1 MLSLFL
7 IFIACVLIGTTG
19 WVLKTFGEVTYSQIM
34 FHLYQPQFFE
44 PRLIESWAKKSIVL
58 AVAAVLG
65 ISLLYYGIV
74 KLRPLWKPLLRRFSK
89 YGAWIFLCGSFVYTA
104 CRLNL
109 VMVAEYFMH
118 KNTLQYSDFYETHYV
133 YPDEVDITF
142 PENKKNLIVIFA
154 ESMETGFMNPYYFGA
169 NLMPELTKL
178 AEENLNFSDTD
189 QIGGGFQFDGIN
201 FTQGGLLAQYCG
213 LPLKVPMF
221 DRSDAFNPEGG
232 LFNHAVCLSNILSN
246 NGYAQSFMIGTPA
259 EFSDTDGFLQSHG
272 NVRLLDQQAL
282 TGKSRSNLKKHIKDA
297 DIFEYAKREITSLA
311 GQNKPFAFT
320 VMTMDTHFGTDT
332 FDKRVCTKKYPRK
345 KRINNVIAC
354 GDTQISGFIK
364 WIKAQP
370 FADNTVIAVLDDH
383 LMMKGNV
390 WKKGD
395 DRRVFNLFINAP
407 QSEYRH
413 NRRFTAMDIFP
424 TLVESL
430 GAQIEGSRL
439 GLGTSLYSDKKTL
452 LEQGYSPEELS
463 DELAKPSRLYNYFL
477 LGIPLNAKD

>member
-1 MLSLFL
+1 MLSLIL
-7 IFIACVLIGTTG
+7 IFIACILIGTTG

-34 FHLYQPQFFE
+34 FHIYQPQFFE
-44 PRLIESWAKKSIVL
+44 PRLVESWAKRSLIL
-58 AVAAVLG
+58 AFAVVLG
-65 ISLLYYGIV
+65 VSLLYYMAV
-74 KLRPLWKPLLRRFSK
+74 RLRPLWKNYLHRACK
-89 YGAWIFLCGSFVYTA
+89 IGAWLFLTSSFLYTI

-109 VMVAEYFMH
+109 VVVAEYFMH
-118 KNTLQYSDFYETHYV
+118 KNNLQYSDFYEKNYV
-133 YPDEVDITF
+133 FPDSVNITF
-142 PENKKNLIVIFA
+142 PESKKNLIVIFA
-154 ESMETGFMNPYYFGA
+154 ESMETGFMNPYYFGD

-178 AEENLNFSDTD
+178 AEKNLNFSDTEK
-189 QIGGGFQFDGIN
+189 IGGGFQFDGIN

-221 DRSDAFNPEGG
+221 DRSDAFNPDGG
-232 LFNHAVCLSNILSN
+232 LFNHAVCLSNILAI

-282 TGKSRSNLKKHIKDA
+282 TGTNRNNLKRHIKDA
-297 DIFEYAKREITSLA
+297 DIFEYAKREITALSE
-311 GQNKPFAFT
+311 QNKPFAFT

-332 FDKRVCTKKYPRK
+332 FDKRVCPKKYPRK
-345 KRINNVIAC
+345 KRINNVISC
-354 GDTQISGFIK
+354 GDMQIAGFVK

-370 FADNTVIAVLDDH
+370 FAENTVIAVLADH

-407 QSEYRH
+407 QSEYRY

-430 GAQIEGSRL
+430 GAQIEGRRL
-439 GLGTSLYSDKKTL
+439 GLGTSLYSDEKTL

-477 LGIPLNAKD
+477 LGIPLNVED

>member
-1 MLSLFL
+1 MLSLIL
-7 IFIACVLIGTTG
+7 IFIGCILIGTTA
-19 WVLKTFGEVTYSQIM
+19 WVLKTFGEVTYSQII

-44 PRLIESWAKKSIVL
+44 PRLIESWAKRSIIL
-58 AVAAVLG
+58 AFAVVLG
-65 ISLLYYGIV
+65 ISLLYYIAV
-74 KLRPLWKPLLRRFSK
+74 KLRPVWKPFLLRFEK
-89 YGAWIFLCGSFVYTA
+89 YGAWAFLLVSMVYML

-109 VMVAEYFMH
+109 LMVAEYFMH
-118 KNTLQYSDFYETHYV
+118 KNNLQYSDFYEKHYV
-133 YPDEVDITF
+133 FPDDVNITF

-154 ESMETGFMNPYYFGA
+154 ESMETGFMNPYYFGD

-178 AEENLNFSDTD
+178 AAENLNFSDTD
-189 QIGGGFQFDGIN
+189 KIGGGFQFDGIN

-221 DRSDAFNPEGG
+221 DRSDAFNPDGG
-232 LFNHAVCLSNILSN
+232 LFDYAVCLSDILAA
-246 NGYAQSFMIGTPA
+246 NGYTQSFMIGTPA

-272 NVRLLDQQAL
+272 NVRLLDQRVL
-282 TGKSRSNLKKHIKDA
+282 TGKSHSNLKRHIKDA
-297 DIFEYAKREITSLA
+297 DIFEYAKREITALSE
-311 GQNKPFAFT
+311 QKQPFAFT

-332 FDKRVCTKKYPRK
+332 FDKRVCPKKYPRK

-354 GDTQISGFIK
+354 GDMQIAGFVK
-364 WIKAQP
+364 WIKNQP

-407 QSEYRH
+407 QSKYRY

-430 GAQIEGSRL
+430 SAQIEGRRL
-439 GLGTSLYSDKKTL
+439 GLGTSLYSDEKTL
-452 LEQGYSPEELS
+452 PEQGYSLEELS
-463 DELAKPSRLYNYFL
+463 NELAKPSRLYNYFL
-477 LGIPLNAKD
+477 LGIPLNAEN

>member
-1 MLSLFL
+1 MLSLIL
-7 IFIACVLIGTTG
+7 IFIACILIGTTG

-34 FHLYQPQFFE
+34 FHIYQPQFFE
-44 PRLIESWAKKSIVL
+44 PRLVESWAKRSLIL
-58 AVAAVLG
+58 AFAVVLG
-65 ISLLYYGIV
+65 VSLLYYMAV
-74 KLRPLWKPLLRRFSK
+74 KLRPLWKNYLHRACK
-89 YGAWIFLCGSFVYTA
+89 IGAWLFLTSSFLYTI

-109 VMVAEYFMH
+109 VVVAEYFMH
-118 KNTLQYSDFYETHYV
+118 KNNLQYSDFYEKNYV
-133 YPDEVDITF
+133 FPDSVNITF
-142 PENKKNLIVIFA
+142 PESKKNLIVIFA
-154 ESMETGFMNPYYFGA
+154 ESMETGFMNPYYFGD

-178 AEENLNFSDTD
+178 AEKNLNFSDTEK
-189 QIGGGFQFDGIN
+189 IGGGFQFDGIN

-221 DRSDAFNPEGG
+221 DRSDAFNPDGG
-232 LFNHAVCLSNILSN
+232 LFNHAVCLSNILAI

-282 TGKSRSNLKKHIKDA
+282 TGTNRNNLKRHIKDA
-297 DIFEYAKREITSLA
+297 DIFEYAKREITALSE
-311 GQNKPFAFT
+311 QNKPFAFT

-332 FDKRVCTKKYPRK
+332 FDKRVCPKKYPRK
-345 KRINNVIAC
+345 KRINNVISC
-354 GDTQISGFIK
+354 GDMQIAGFVK

-370 FADNTVIAVLDDH
+370 FAENTVIAVLADH

-413 NRRFTAMDIFP
+413 NRHFTAMDIFP

-430 GAQIEGSRL
+430 GAQIEGRRL
-439 GLGTSLYSDKKTL
+439 GLGTSLYSDEKTL
-452 LEQGYSPEELS
+452 LEQGYSVEELS
-463 DELAKPSRLYNYFL
+463 NELALPSRLYNYFL
-477 LGIPLNAKD
+477 LGIPLNAEN

>member
-1 MLSLFL
+1 MLSLIL
-7 IFIACVLIGTTG
+7 IFIACILIGTAG
-19 WVLKTFGEVTYSQIM
+19 WVFKTFGEVTYSQIM
-34 FHLYQPQFFE
+34 FHIYQPQFFE
-44 PRLIESWAKKSIVL
+44 PRLVESWAKRSIVL
-58 AVAAVLG
+58 AFSVVLG
-65 ISLLYYGIV
+65 VSLIYYVTV
-74 KLRPLWKPLLRRFSK
+74 KLRPQWKSFLQRLSK

-109 VMVAEYFMH
+109 VVVAEYFMH
-118 KNTLQYSDFYETHYV
+118 KNNLQYSDFYETNYV
-133 YPDEVDITF
+133 YPDNVNIKF
-142 PENKKNLIVIFA
+142 PKDKKNLIVIFA
-154 ESMETGFMNPYYFGA
+154 ESMETGFMNPYYFGD
-169 NLMPELTKL
+169 NLMPELTEL
-178 AEENLNFSDTD
+178 ALENLNFSDTD
-189 QIGGGFQFDGIN
+189 KIGGGFQFDGIN

-221 DRSDAFNPEGG
+221 DRSDAFNPDGG
-232 LFNHAVCLSNILSN
+232 LFDYAVCLSDILNN

-272 NVRLLDQQAL
+272 NVRLLDQRAL
-282 TGKSRSNLKKHIKDA
+282 TGKTNSNLKRHIKDA
-297 DIFEYAKREITSLA
+297 DIFEYAKREITALSE
-311 GQNKPFAFT
+311 QKRPFAFT
-320 VMTMDTHFGTDT
+320 MMTMDTHFGTDT
-332 FDKRVCTKKYPRK
+332 FDKRVCPKKYPRK
-345 KRINNVIAC
+345 KRINNVISC
-354 GDTQISGFIK
+354 GDMQIAGFVK

-370 FADNTVIAVLDDH
+370 FAENTVIAVLADH

-407 QSEYRH
+407 QSEYRY

-430 GAQIEGSRL
+430 GAQIEGRRL
-439 GLGTSLYSDKKTL
+439 GLGTSLYSDEKTL

-477 LGIPLNAKD
+477 LGIPLNVED

>member
-1 MLSLFL
+1 MLSLIL
-7 IFIACVLIGTTG
+7 IFIACILIGTTG

-34 FHLYQPQFFE
+34 FHIYQPQFFE
-44 PRLIESWAKKSIVL
+44 PRLVESWAKKSLIL
-58 AVAAVLG
+58 AFAVVLG
-65 ISLLYYGIV
+65 VSLLYYMAV
-74 KLRPLWKPLLRRFSK
+74 KLRPLWKNYLQRACK
-89 YGAWIFLCGSFVYTA
+89 IGAWLFLTSSFLYTI

-109 VMVAEYFMH
+109 VVVAEYFMH
-118 KNTLQYSDFYETHYV
+118 KNNLQYSDFYEKNYV
-133 YPDEVDITF
+133 FPDSVNITF
-142 PENKKNLIVIFA
+142 PESKKNLIVIFA
-154 ESMETGFMNPYYFGA
+154 ESMETGFMNPYYFGD

-178 AEENLNFSDTD
+178 AEKNLNFSDTEK
-189 QIGGGFQFDGIN
+189 IGGGFQFDGIN

-221 DRSDAFNPEGG
+221 DRSDAFNPDGG
-232 LFNHAVCLSNILSN
+232 LFNHAVCLSNILAA

-282 TGKSRSNLKKHIKDA
+282 TGTNRNNLKRHIKDA
-297 DIFEYAKREITSLA
+297 DIFEYAKREITALSE
-311 GQNKPFAFT
+311 QNKPFAFT

-332 FDKRVCTKKYPRK
+332 FDKRVCPKKYPRK
-345 KRINNVIAC
+345 KRINNVISC
-354 GDTQISGFIK
+354 GDMQIADFVK

-407 QSEYRH
+407 QSEYRY
-413 NRRFTAMDIFP
+413 NRHFTAMDIFP

-430 GAQIEGSRL
+430 GAQIEGRRL
-439 GLGTSLYSDKKTL
+439 GLGTSLYSDEKTL
-452 LEQGYSPEELS
+452 LEQGYSVEELS
-463 DELAKPSRLYNYFL
+463 NELALPSRLYNYFL
-477 LGIPLNAKD
+477 LGIPLNAEN

>member
-1 MLSLFL
+1 MLSLIL
-7 IFIACVLIGTTG
+7 IFIACILIGTTG

-34 FHLYQPQFFE
+34 FHIYQPQFFE
-44 PRLIESWAKKSIVL
+44 PRLVESWAKRSLIL
-58 AVAAVLG
+58 AFAVVLG
-65 ISLLYYGIV
+65 VSLLYYMAV
-74 KLRPLWKPLLRRFSK
+74 RLCPLWKNYLHRACK
-89 YGAWIFLCGSFVYTA
+89 IGAWLFLTSSFLYTI

-109 VMVAEYFMH
+109 VVVAEYFMH
-118 KNTLQYSDFYETHYV
+118 KNNLQYSDFYEKNYV
-133 YPDEVDITF
+133 FPDSVNITF
-142 PENKKNLIVIFA
+142 PESKKNLIVIFA
-154 ESMETGFMNPYYFGA
+154 ESMETGFMNPYYFGD

-178 AEENLNFSDTD
+178 AEKNLNFSDTEK
-189 QIGGGFQFDGIN
+189 IGGGFQFDGIN

-221 DRSDAFNPEGG
+221 DRSDAFNPDGG
-232 LFNHAVCLSNILSN
+232 LFNHAVCLSNILAI

-282 TGKSRSNLKKHIKDA
+282 TGTNRNNLKRHIKDA
-297 DIFEYAKREITSLA
+297 DIFEYAKREITALSE
-311 GQNKPFAFT
+311 QNKPFAFT

-332 FDKRVCTKKYPRK
+332 FDKRVCPKKYPRK
-345 KRINNVIAC
+345 KRINNVISC
-354 GDTQISGFIK
+354 GDMQIAGFVK

-370 FADNTVIAVLDDH
+370 FAENTVIAVLADH

-407 QSEYRH
+407 QSEYRY

-430 GAQIEGSRL
+430 GAQIEGRRL
-439 GLGTSLYSDKKTL
+439 GLGTSLYSDEKTL

-477 LGIPLNAKD
+477 LGIPLNVED